1 MKQTHN
7 ANLASAYA
15 HAREAQEK
23 LIAQDPLMRRF
34 AASRRALASDR
45 YRPIYHFVSPESN
58 LNDPNGLCFWQGQ
71 WHLFYQGY
79 PPENLIPHWG
89 HAVSDDLIHW
99 RDLPYAINPGPE
111 EACWSG
117 STWVEDDRV
126 IAMYHGH
133 KLGNMVAVAND
144 PLLLNWEKVTGT
156 TVIPNPCPIW
166 THTKGGESMRGVG
179 GNPVPAN
186 AINFVYDPCIWKKGN
201 FYYSTSGGTLPHV
214 PSGRRTRTQF
224 LFRSPDLATWEYL
237 HPFVQDDVYG
247 LVGDDGG
254 CPYFWQ
260 IGDRHILLHFSH
272 MSGAHYLLGDYDLV
286 RDKFVVTYGGRFT
299 FGPWHP
305 GGIHAPSATPDGQGG
320 LIAIFNINVG
330 KPTPGWNQI
339 MSLPRRLTLT
349 GKDELA
355 QTPAGDIESLH
366 GDHRRVAAQTLPAN
380 SEVVLSGVGGNA
392 IEISAEIDLGHAP
405 MVELIVLRSSG
416 KEEFTRIAIYKNC
429 GYVDWDR
436 SDGWARH
443 RESKDSLLVIDAT
456 YSSELPDVESRAP
469 EMAPVFLAPGETV
482 KLRVFVDRSVIEV
495 FANDRQC
502 ATIRVY
508 PGRADSVG
516 ISLRA
521 QGSEATLRALDVW
534 QMQSIYDTAK

>member
-186 AINFVYDPCIWKKGN
+186 AINFVYIHVFGKKAIFTTRLLAARCRTCPVVGARGRSFSFDHPIWRRGN
-201 FYYSTSGGTLPHV
+201 ICTHLSKTMSMAWSETMAAAPTF
-214 PSGRRTRTQF
+214 GR
-224 LFRSPDLATWEYL
+224 LAT
-237 HPFVQDDVYG
+237 
-247 LVGDDGG
+247 
-254 CPYFWQ
+254 
-260 IGDRHILLHFSH
+260 
-272 MSGAHYLLGDYDLV
+272 
-286 RDKFVVTYGGRFT
+286 VTFCST
-299 FGPWHP
+299 L
-305 GGIHAPSATPDGQGG
+305 AT
-320 LIAIFNINVG
+320 
-330 KPTPGWNQI
+330 
-339 MSLPRRLTLT
+339 
-349 GKDELA
+349 
-355 QTPAGDIESLH
+355 
-366 GDHRRVAAQTLPAN
+366 
-380 SEVVLSGVGGNA
+380 
-392 IEISAEIDLGHAP
+392 
-405 MVELIVLRSSG
+405 
-416 KEEFTRIAIYKNC
+416 
-429 GYVDWDR
+429 
-436 SDGWARH
+436 
-443 RESKDSLLVIDAT
+443 
-456 YSSELPDVESRAP
+456 
-469 EMAPVFLAPGETV
+469 
-482 KLRVFVDRSVIEV
+482 
-495 FANDRQC
+495 
-502 ATIRVY
+502 
-508 PGRADSVG
+508 
-516 ISLRA
+516 
-521 QGSEATLRALDVW
+521 
-534 QMQSIYDTAK
+534 